1 METLKLSQYL
11 KRGLKL
17 ARPEIP
23 LFLLA
28 LCCVVGTA
36 SINLFLP
43 NFQGKILDHVIE
55 GRAACVLSS
64 PPPPPPPFS
73 PPSPPPPPA
82 AAALVAAM
90 LVEAEP
96 TAPLWTAATASASAA
111 TASTSTSRLLA
122 ETSPASASTPAP
134 TSASASASASASPPP
149 PPPPSPGPPPTSSA
163 ECEQKRGV
171 FLETVTMYL
180 ALSIATGAL
189 GGLRSLC
196 FNLVGRRIMVWV
208 RCRLFKC

>member
-1 METLKLSQYL
+1 METLKLSEYL

-55 GRAACVLSS
+55 GRAACVL
-64 PPPPPPPFS
+64 PPPPPPPHLSPLFS
-73 PPSPPPPPA
+73 SPPPA

-90 LVEAEP
+90 MVEAEP
-96 TAPLWTAATASASAA
+96 NATMWTAATASAV
-111 TASTSTSRLLA
+111 TASASRLLA
-122 ETSPASASTPAP
+122 ETSSTSDSTSASASAP
-134 TSASASASASASPPP
+134 TSTSASASASASPPP
-149 PPPPSPGPPPTSSA
+149 PPPPPSPPPTPSA
-163 ECEQKRGV
+163 ECVQKRGL

-189 GGLRSLC
+189 GGLRALC

-208 RCRLFKC
+208 RCRLFKR